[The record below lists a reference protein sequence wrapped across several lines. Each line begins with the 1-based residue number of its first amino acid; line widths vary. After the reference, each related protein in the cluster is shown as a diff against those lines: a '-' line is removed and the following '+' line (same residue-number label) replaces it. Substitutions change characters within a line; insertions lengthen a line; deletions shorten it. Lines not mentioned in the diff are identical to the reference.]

1 MPTPTMPPPPTMQ
14 AHHAAAAAANY
25 ETHVPVADY
34 GDADADADAD
44 AAADRSMDAAITEQ
58 AKADA
63 AARFLR
69 DPDYSGSM

>member
-1 MPTPTMPPPPTMQ
+1 MQ

-44 AAADRSMDAAITEQ
+44 RSMDAAISEQ
-58 AKADA
+58 VIADA
-63 AARFLR
+63 AAHDANADADESAAANYDR
-69 DPDYSGSM
+69 